1 MLMRHA
7 CRREGDSGG
16 EPVGSLNRSKSPR
29 VPPERECRHV
39 LPAAPVENRTVCMH
53 VCITAFGRLCRK
65 NNLRPSLAG
74 RRINGVRMQ
83 YRCEAATVEGFVQQ
97 VAVSYLARGYW
108 FYVVGRIPEHKDA
121 AAVDAKLLARYGVAL
136 SRKER
141 ARRKGAGF
149 ANLQYIRHGRFF
161 VILATHGT
169 HPFFESESEQF
180 QDARRVPIKFAGYA
194 MSFRNGRVSVRI
206 EVGEYRRLK
215 AYFVDLA
222 CRRSVEALAGEFAG
236 VRFQPFAPVRVQL
249 LNIWRAVN
257 RERRAAG
264 YEPVPIE
271 AVPWKR
277 RIVRP
282 FGDGPAVGGH
292 EAA

>member
-1 MLMRHA
+1 M
-7 CRREGDSGG
+7 
-16 EPVGSLNRSKSPR
+16 
-29 VPPERECRHV
+29 
-39 LPAAPVENRTVCMH
+39 
-53 VCITAFGRLCRK
+53 
-65 NNLRPSLAG
+65 
-74 RRINGVRMQ
+74 
-83 YRCEAATVEGFVQQ
+83 EGFVQQ
-97 VAVSYLARGYW
+97 VAVGYLARGYW
-108 FYVVGRIPEHKDA
+108 FYVVGRIPESKSP

-149 ANLQYIRHGRFF
+149 ANLQYIRHDRFF
-161 VILATHGT
+161 VLLATHGT

-194 MSFRNGRVSVRI
+194 LAFRNGRVSVRI

-222 CRRSVEALAGEFAG
+222 CRRSVEALAAEFG
-236 VRFQPFAPVRVQL
+236 RVGFQPYAPVRVQL

-264 YEPVPIE
+264 FEPVPID

-282 FGDGPAVGGH
+282 FGDVPAVGGQ